1 MKEEIFNGIKYQLD
15 EEMLTADV
23 IENVGRERK
32 VDIPEVVVF
41 NEVFYRVTRIKVE
54 GFSGCPSLTSI
65 TIPKSVTSIESG
77 AFNGCDHLTSI
88 VVAEGNTVYDS
99 RDNCNAIIEKATNTL
114 ICGCRNTTIP
124 NSVTSIGVRAFN
136 ECYKLTDI
144 TIPDSV
150 TEIETR
156 AFANCQKLID
166 ITIPDS
172 VTSIG
177 ERAFLW
183 CFSLSTVT
191 IPNSVTAVGKRAF
204 SGCGLISITI
214 PDSVTSIG
222 EETFLDCES
231 LEEIVIGNSVKSI
244 GAEAFCRCEMLTDI
258 IFRGTIAQWGRIE
271 LGDGWNDEVP
281 ARVVR
286 CTDGNVKIQ
295 GVPHTKQSCH
305 SEA

>member
-1 MKEEIFNGIKYQLD
+1 MKEEVFNGIKYQLD
-15 EEMLTADV
+15 EEILTADV

-32 VDIPEVVVF
+32 VDIPEVVEF
-41 NEVFYRVTRIKVE
+41 NEVSYRVTRIKVE
-54 GFSGCPSLTSI
+54 GFSGYPSLASI
-65 TIPKSVTSIESG
+65 TIPKSVTSIEPG
-77 AFNGCDHLTSI
+77 AFNGCDSLDSI

-136 ECYKLTDI
+136 ECFRLTTI
-144 TIPDSV
+144 TMPNSV
-150 TEIETR
+150 TEIGAR
-156 AFANCQKLID
+156 AFANCHKLTD

-191 IPNSVTAVGKRAF
+191 IPNSVTTIEKRAF
-204 SGCGLISITI
+204 SGCGVPAVIIS
-214 PDSVTSIG
+214 DGVTSIG
-222 EETFLDCES
+222 EGAFLDCES

-258 IFRGTIAQWGRIE
+258 RFQGTIVQWERIE
-271 LGDGWNDEVP
+271 LGDGWNDEICTT
-281 ARVVR
+281 VVS
-286 CTDGNVKIQ
+286 CTDGDVKI
-295 GVPHTKQSCH
+295 
-305 SEA
+305 

>member
-1 MKEEIFNGIKYQLD
+1 MKEEVFNGIKYQLD
-15 EEMLTADV
+15 EERLTADV
-23 IENVGRERK
+23 IGNVGRERK

-41 NEVFYRVTRIKVE
+41 NEVSYRVTHIKVE
-54 GFSGCPSLTSI
+54 GFSGYSSLTSI
-65 TIPKSVTSIESG
+65 TIPKSVTSIEPG
-77 AFNGCDHLTSI
+77 AFSGCDSLVSI

-136 ECYKLTDI
+136 ECFKLTDI

-150 TEIETR
+150 TEIRAR
-156 AFANCQKLID
+156 AFANCHKLTD

-191 IPNSVTAVGKRAF
+191 IPNSVTTIGERAF
-204 SGCGLISITI
+204 SGCGVQTVIIS
-214 PDSVTSIG
+214 DGVTSIG
-222 EETFLDCES
+222 EEAFLDCES

-244 GAEAFCRCEMLTDI
+244 GADAFCSCEMLTDI
-258 IFRGTIAQWGRIE
+258 RFQGTIAQWRKIE
-271 LGDGWNDEVP
+271 LGNGWNDEVCTT
-281 ARVVR
+281 VVS
-286 CTDGNVKIQ
+286 CSDGDVDI
-295 GVPHTKQSCH
+295 
-305 SEA
+305 

>member
-1 MKEEIFNGIKYQLD
+1 MKEEVFNGIKYQLD
-15 EEMLTADV
+15 EEILTADV
-23 IENVGRERK
+23 IENVGREHK

-41 NEVFYRVTRIKVE
+41 NEVSYRVTRIKVE
-54 GFSGCPSLTSI
+54 GFSGYPSLTSI
-65 TIPKSVTSIESG
+65 TIPKSVTSIKSG
-77 AFNGCDHLTSI
+77 TFNGCDSLVSI

-136 ECYKLTDI
+136 ECFKLTDI

-150 TEIETR
+150 TEIGAR
-156 AFANCQKLID
+156 AFANCHKLTD

-177 ERAFLW
+177 ERAFRD
-183 CFSLSTVT
+183 CFSLSTIT
-191 IPNSVTAVGKRAF
+191 IPNSVTTIGKRAF
-204 SGCGLISITI
+204 SGCESLTAITI
-214 PDSVTSIG
+214 PNSVESIG
-222 EETFLDCES
+222 EVAFLDCES

-244 GAEAFCRCEMLTDI
+244 GAEAFCRCEMLTGI
-258 IFRGTIAQWGRIE
+258 RFRGTIAQWERIE

-281 ARVVR
+281 ATVVR
-286 CTDGNVKIQ
+286 CTDGNVKI
-295 GVPHTKQSCH
+295 
-305 SEA
+305 

>member
-15 EEMLTADV
+15 EEILTADV

-32 VDIPEVVVF
+32 VDIPEIVVF
-41 NEVFYRVTRIKVE
+41 NEVSYRVTRIKVE
-54 GFSGCPSLTSI
+54 GFSGNPSLAS
-65 TIPKSVTSIESG
+65 
-77 AFNGCDHLTSI
+77 
-88 VVAEGNTVYDS
+88 
-99 RDNCNAIIEKATNTL
+99 
-114 ICGCRNTTIP
+114 
-124 NSVTSIGVRAFN
+124 
-136 ECYKLTDI
+136 I

-150 TEIETR
+150 TEIGAR
-156 AFANCQKLID
+156 AFANCHKLTD

-191 IPNSVTAVGKRAF
+191 IPNSVTTVGKRAF
-204 SGCGLISITI
+204 SGCGLASITI
-214 PDSVTSIG
+214 PDSITSIG
-222 EETFLDCES
+222 EEAFLDCES

-258 IFRGTIAQWGRIE
+258 RFQGTIAQWERIE
-271 LGDGWNDEVP
+271 LGDDWNDEVP

-286 CTDGNVKIQ
+286 CTDGDVEIQKI
-295 GVPHTKQSCH
+295 VYY
-305 SEA
+305 

>member
-15 EEMLTADV
+15 EDNMTADV
-23 IENVGRERK
+23 IENVGREHK

-41 NEVFYRVTRIKVE
+41 NEVSYRVTRIKVE
-54 GFSGCPSLTSI
+54 GFSGNPSLTS
-65 TIPKSVTSIESG
+65 
-77 AFNGCDHLTSI
+77 
-88 VVAEGNTVYDS
+88 
-99 RDNCNAIIEKATNTL
+99 
-114 ICGCRNTTIP
+114 
-124 NSVTSIGVRAFN
+124 
-136 ECYKLTDI
+136 I

-150 TEIETR
+150 TEIGVR
-156 AFANCQKLID
+156 AFANCHKLTD

-191 IPNSVTAVGKRAF
+191 IPNSVTTIGKRAF
-204 SGCGLISITI
+204 SGCGFESITI

-222 EETFLDCES
+222 EEAFLDCES

-258 IFRGTIAQWGRIE
+258 RFQGTIAQWERIE
-271 LGDGWNDEVP
+271 LGNDWNDEVP
-281 ARVVR
+281 ASVVR
-286 CTDGNVKIQ
+286 CTDGDVEIQKI
-295 GVPHTKQSCH
+295 V
-305 SEA
+305 

>member
-1 MKEEIFNGIKYQLD
+1 MKEEVFNGIKYQLD
-15 EEMLTADV
+15 EEILTADV

-41 NEVFYRVTRIKVE
+41 NEVSYRVTRIKVE
-54 GFSGCPSLTSI
+54 GFSGYSSLTSI
-65 TIPKSVTSIESG
+65 TIPKSVTSIEPG
-77 AFNGCDHLTSI
+77 AFSGCDSLVSI

-136 ECYKLTDI
+136 ECFKLTTI

-150 TEIETR
+150 TEIGTR
-156 AFANCQKLID
+156 AFANCHKLTD

-183 CFSLSTVT
+183 CLSLSTVT
-191 IPNSVTAVGKRAF
+191 IPNCVTTIGNRAF
-204 SGCGLISITI
+204 SGCGVQTVIIS
-214 PDSVTSIG
+214 DSVTSIG
-222 EETFLDCES
+222 EGAFLDCES

-244 GAEAFCRCEMLTDI
+244 GVEAFYRCDMLTNI
-258 IFRGTIAQWGRIE
+258 RFQGTIAQWGRIE
-271 LGDGWNDEVP
+271 LGDGWNDEVCTT
-281 ARVVR
+281 VVS
-286 CTDGNVKIQ
+286 CSDGDVEI
-295 GVPHTKQSCH
+295 
-305 SEA
+305 

>member
-1 MKEEIFNGIKYQLD
+1 MKEEVFNGIKYQLD
-15 EEMLTADV
+15 EERLTADV

-41 NEVFYRVTRIKVE
+41 NEVSYRVTRIKVE
-54 GFSGCPSLTSI
+54 GFSGYPSLASI

-77 AFNGCDHLTSI
+77 AFNGCDSLVSI

-136 ECYKLTDI
+136 ECYKLTYI

-150 TEIETR
+150 TEIGAR
-156 AFANCQKLID
+156 AFANCHKLTD

-183 CFSLSTVT
+183 CFSLSFVT
-191 IPNSVTAVGKRAF
+191 IPNSVTTIGKRAF
-204 SGCGLISITI
+204 SGCGMQTVIIS
-214 PDSVTSIG
+214 DGVTSIG
-222 EETFLDCES
+222 EEAFLDCES
-231 LEEIVIGNSVKSI
+231 LEDIVIGNSVKSI
-244 GAEAFCRCEMLTDI
+244 GAETFCRCEMLSNI
-258 IFRGTIAQWGRIE
+258 RFQGTLAQWGRIE

-281 ARVVR
+281 ATVIR
-286 CTDGNVKIQ
+286 CTDGDVKI
-295 GVPHTKQSCH
+295 
-305 SEA
+305 